1 MIGESGSKESGS
13 FFLCYNSVMG
23 INLLEILKKEM
34 VPAMGCTE
42 PAAAALCSAKT
53 SELLGALSNVRLSV
67 KASKDMIK
75 NTMGVGIPSSDK
87 KGLNIAAALGYAVGN
102 TGNGLSILSSVTP
115 KQTEMALKLD
125 VTTEL
130 VRDVPALFIS
140 VRADSSDGHYAVA
153 TISSRHDRF
162 CHLEKDG
169 QVLLSLPISDE
180 KNSDDTASLIRDLS
194 IEHVIDF
201 ANTVDFKNLDFVLKA
216 VSINMAIAE
225 HSIKNGFGLEVGR
238 TMSADIPM
246 PPASLK
252 DALSKGAAYAAA
264 GSDARMSGCS
274 MPVIINSG
282 SGNQGITVT
291 VPVKILADYLGC
303 TDEQMARAVCVS
315 ELVGLILAAHKNRLS
330 ALCGVFTASIGTA
343 CAWAYLLGGGP
354 AMMKGVLNT
363 MVGNLSGI
371 ICDGAK
377 GTCALKI
384 YSSLECASMS
394 VRLAMR
400 NKTPGKESGIVGSS
414 IAETID
420 NLARLCNEGMEETD
434 NTVVS
439 IMIAKETRC

>member
-1 MIGESGSKESGS
+1 MEPD
-13 FFLCYNSVMG
+13 
-23 INLLEILKKEM
+23 LLEILKKEM

-53 SELLGALSNVRLSV
+53 SELLGAVRNVSLSV
-67 KASKDMIK
+67 SASKDMIK
-75 NTMGVGIPSSDK
+75 NTMGVGIPSSEK
-87 KGLNIAAALGYAVGN
+87 KGLNVAAALGYAVGN
-102 TGNGLSILSSVTP
+102 TSGGLSILSSVTG
-115 KQTEMALKLD
+115 KQTELALGLN
-125 VTTEL
+125 VTTNL
-130 VRDVPALFIS
+130 VKGVPALFIS
-140 VRADSSDGHYAVA
+140 VRADSADGHYAVA
-153 TISSRHDRF
+153 TISDRHDRF

-169 QVLLSLPISDE
+169 TVLLSLPLTEE
-180 KNSDDTASLIRDLS
+180 KASDDTSSFVRNLSFEQVISFADAADIGRLGFIRDAVATNLS
-194 IEHVIDF
+194 I
-201 ANTVDFKNLDFVLKA
+201 
-216 VSINMAIAE
+216 AE
-225 HSIKNGFGLEVGR
+225 YSIKNGFGLEVGK
-238 TMSADIPM
+238 TMYADIPEK
-246 PPASLK
+246 PATLK
-252 DALSKGAAYAAA
+252 DALSKGAAFAAA

-291 VPVKILADYLGC
+291 VPVKILSDYLGC
-303 TDEQMARAVCVS
+303 NDEKMIRAVCIS
-315 ELVGLILAAHKNRLS
+315 ELVGLILASHKNRLS

-354 AMMKGVLNT
+354 VMMNRVLNT

-377 GTCALKI
+377 GTCALKL

-394 VRLAMR
+394 VRLAL
-400 NKTPGKESGIVGSS
+400 KEKAPGRESGIVGSS

-439 IMIAKETRC
+439 IMIAKDRRC

>member
-1 MIGESGSKESGS
+1 MKGNREVA
-13 FFLCYNSVMG
+13 FLFLWYNQVMEPD
-23 INLLEILKKEM
+23 LFEILKKEM

-42 PAAAALCSAKT
+42 PAAAALCSAKAR
-53 SELLGALSNVRLSV
+53 ELLGGECNVRLFV
-67 KASKDMIK
+67 KASKDMVK

-87 KGLNIAAALGYAVGN
+87 KGLNVAAALGYAVG
-102 TGNGLSILSSVTP
+102 TTSRGLSILSSVSAE
-115 KQTEMALKLD
+115 QTDYARTLE
-125 VTTEL
+125 VETTL
-130 VRDVPALFIS
+130 VRDVPALYIS
-140 VRADSSDGHYAVA
+140 VKAVADDNHYAVA
-153 TISSRHDRF
+153 TISGRHDRF
-162 CHLEKDG
+162 CYLEKDG
-169 QVLLSLPISDE
+169 DVTLSLPLTEE
-180 KNSDDTASLIRDLS
+180 KASDDYSAFLRNLS
-194 IEHVIDF
+194 FEHVIEF
-201 ANTVDFKNLDFVLKA
+201 ADSVEFDRLGFVLDA
-216 VSINMAIAE
+216 VATNCAIAQK
-225 HSIKNGFGLEVGR
+225 SIEKGFGLEVGK
-238 TMSADIPM
+238 TMFSDIPD
-246 PPASLK
+246 PPATLK

-291 VPVKILADYLGC
+291 VPVKILSDYLGC
-303 TDEQMARAVCVS
+303 TEEKTARAVCIS

-354 AMMKGVLNT
+354 EMMNRVLNT

-377 GTCALKI
+377 GTCALKL

-394 VRLAMR
+394 VRLAL
-400 NKTPGKESGIVGSS
+400 KEKAPGRESGIVGSG

-439 IMIAKETRC
+439 IMISKDSRC

>member
-1 MIGESGSKESGS
+1 MKGNRKVA
-13 FFLCYNSVMG
+13 FLFLCYNQVMEPD
-23 INLLEILKKEM
+23 LLEILKKEM

-42 PAAAALCSAKT
+42 PAAAALCSAKAR
-53 SELLGALSNVRLSV
+53 EMLGSQCNVRLEV

-87 KGLNIAAALGYAVGN
+87 KGLNVAAALGYAVGS
-102 TGNGLSILSSVTP
+102 TSKGLSILSSVSAE
-115 KQTEMALKLD
+115 QTQYACTLE
-125 VTTEL
+125 VNTTL
-130 VRDVPALFIS
+130 VRDVPALYIS
-140 VRADSSDGHYAVA
+140 VKALSEDGKHFAIA
-153 TISSRHDRF
+153 TISGRHDRF
-162 CHLEKDG
+162 CYLEKDG
-169 QVLLSLPISDE
+169 DIILSLPLTEE
-180 KNSDDTASLIRDLS
+180 KTSDDYSAYLRNLS
-194 IEHVIDF
+194 FEHVIEF
-201 ANTVDFKNLDFVLKA
+201 ADSVEFSRLGFVLDA
-216 VSINMAIAE
+216 VSTNISIAQ
-225 HSIKNGFGLEVGR
+225 HSIEKGFGLEVGK
-238 TMSADIPM
+238 TMFSDIPD
-246 PPASLK
+246 PPATLK

-291 VPVKILADYLGC
+291 VPVKILSDYLGC
-303 TDEQMARAVCVS
+303 GEEKMARAVCVS

-354 AMMKGVLNT
+354 EMMNRVLNT

-377 GTCALKI
+377 GTCALKL

-394 VRLAMR
+394 VRLAL
-400 NKTPGKESGIVGSS
+400 KEKAPGRESGIVGSG

-439 IMIAKETRC
+439 IMISKDSRC

>member
-1 MIGESGSKESGS
+1 MKPD
-13 FFLCYNSVMG
+13 
-23 INLLEILKKEM
+23 LLEVLKKEM

-53 SELLGALSNVRLSV
+53 CELLDGLTNVRLSV

-102 TGNGLSILSSVTP
+102 TSGGLSILSSVTP
-115 KQTEMALKLD
+115 AQTEAALSLD
-125 VTTEL
+125 VKTDL
-130 VRDVPALFIS
+130 IRGVPALYIS

-162 CHLEKDG
+162 CHLEKNG
-169 QVLLSLPISDE
+169 NVLLSLPLTEE
-180 KNSDDTASLIRDLS
+180 KTSDDTASLVRNLS
-194 IEHVIDF
+194 FEQVIEF
-201 ANTVDFKNLDFVLKA
+201 ADTVDFSDLDFVLNA
-216 VSINMAIAE
+216 VSTNMAIASQ
-225 HSIKNGFGLEVGR
+225 SIKDGFGLEVGKN
-238 TMSADIPM
+238 MYADIPE
-246 PPASLK
+246 PPVTLT
-252 DALSKGAAYAAA
+252 DALSKGAAFAAA

-291 VPVKILADYLGC
+291 VPVKILADHLGC
-303 TDEQMARAVCVS
+303 SDEKMARAICVS
-315 ELVGLILAAHKNRLS
+315 ELVGLILASHKNRLS

-343 CAWAYLLGGGP
+343 CAWSYLLDGGP
-354 AMMKGVLNT
+354 VMMKSVLNT

-394 VRLAMR
+394 VRLAL
-400 NKTPGKESGIVGSS
+400 KKKSPGRESGIVGSS

-439 IMIAKETRC
+439 IMIAKDSGC

>member
-1 MIGESGSKESGS
+1 MEHD
-13 FFLCYNSVMG
+13 
-23 INLLEILKKEM
+23 LLEILKKEM

-42 PAAAALCSAKT
+42 PAAAALCSAKAR
-53 SELLGALSNVRLSV
+53 ELLGNQCNVRLSV

-75 NTMGVGIPSSDK
+75 NTMGVGIPSSEK
-87 KGLNIAAALGYAVGN
+87 KGLNVAAALGYAVGS
-102 TGNGLSILSSVTP
+102 TAKGLSILSSVSAE
-115 KQTEMALKLD
+115 QTEFACTLE
-125 VTTEL
+125 VETTL
-130 VRDVPALFIS
+130 VRDVPALYIS
-140 VRADSSDGHYAVA
+140 VKAVSEDNHYAVA
-153 TISSRHDRF
+153 TISGRHDRF
-162 CHLEKDG
+162 CYLEKDG
-169 QVLLSLPISDE
+169 NVILSLPLTEE
-180 KNSDDTASLIRDLS
+180 KGSDDNSAFVRNLS
-194 IEHVIDF
+194 FEHVIDF
-201 ANTVDFKNLDFVLKA
+201 ANSIEFDKLGFVLDA
-216 VSINMAIAE
+216 VSTNYAIAR
-225 HSIKNGFGLEVGR
+225 HSVEKGFGLEVGK
-238 TMSADIPM
+238 TMLTDIPDS
-246 PPASLK
+246 PASLK

-291 VPVKILADYLGC
+291 VPVKILSDYLGC
-303 TDEQMARAVCVS
+303 TEEKMARAVCIS

-354 AMMKGVLNT
+354 EMMNRVLNT

-377 GTCALKI
+377 GTCALKL

-394 VRLAMR
+394 VRLAL
-400 NKTPGKESGIVGSS
+400 KEKSPGRESGIVGSS

-439 IMIAKETRC
+439 IMISKDSRC